1 MDLTHYSPRGATGL
15 LRPVDRFIAVLDLAA
30 AWALV
35 VLVST
40 MVAVVSAQVALRYLL
55 NNSIDWA
62 DEVSRLC
69 FVWSMFIAIPLGLKS
84 GAHIGVDTLVS
95 HFPPPVQRQ
104 LARSMALLGAALLLL
119 VAWESAA
126 MAFDQWDELMASAN
140 ASAAW
145 FIVPVAI
152 CGAHGA
158 LHLLWV
164 ALVGPDTA
172 APALLEELG

>member
-1 MDLTHYSPRGATGL
+1 MDLMHFSPRGATGV
-15 LRPVDRFIAVLDLAA
+15 LRPLDRIIAALDFAA

-35 VLVST
+35 LLVTT
-40 MVAVVSAQVALRYLL
+40 MVAVVSVQVALRYVF

-95 HFPPPVQRQ
+95 RFPAPVQHG
-104 LARSMALLGAALLLL
+104 LARVMALLGAALLLL
-119 VAWESAA
+119 VGWESAQI
-126 MAFDQWDELMASAN
+126 AFDQWDETMASVH

-152 CGAHGA
+152 CGVHGA
-158 LHLLWV
+158 LHLLWL
-164 ALVGPDTA
+164 ALVGPGHG
-172 APALLEELG
+172 APELLEDLG